1 MMMCQATLFQ
11 PYIFQA
17 KPAPTTAQIE
27 IVVKSAMHLFLAGYR
42 AR

>member
-17 KPAPTTAQIE
+17 KPAPNTAQIE
-27 IVVKSAMHLFLAGYR
+27 AVVKSAIHLFMAGYR
-42 AR
+42 PR